1 MKWME
6 KLNENIKK
14 TVRSWLN
21 IQSANP
27 FNFQINE
34 MMDFEAHAILN
45 RIWYRG
51 DGNELEQ
58 IYEQNAEL
66 ADKHKFWA
74 SKPTPGMEIRKVHTG
89 LPGLTVKVLSFVVL
103 PDMNDFEFENP
114 AQEELWKKIEKD
126 NKFHK
131 KIESAL
137 KETLFIGDGAFKVA
151 VDTSISEYPILE
163 WYPGDRVEFVYQRD
177 RIREIVFKTPYKEKG
192 KTYVLNERYGY
203 GYIINELYLGDKLV
217 DIKTIRSTENLVDTT
232 FDDSV
237 MFAVPLMIYES
248 SRYEG
253 RGGSIFDGK
262 LDSYDSLDE
271 TWSQWMDALR
281 AGRAKTYI
289 PECLIP
295 HDPSTGEL
303 VRPNPFDNRYF
314 ASDGDM
320 REGQKNQVITDQ
332 PVIPHDSYMASYIT
346 ALDLCL
352 QGVISPSTLGID
364 TKKLDNA
371 DAQREKEKT
380 TLYTRNA
387 IVKAL
392 QETLPDVVAMCIN
405 ADNIFLHKK
414 GAEEVKVN
422 VSFGEY
428 ANPSFE
434 SQVETIAKAKQGG
447 IMSIERCVEELYGDT
462 LDEHCKE
469 EEITRLKAEQGIQD
483 MEEPAVNMTAGDFYA
498 DLEGG
503 EGDEGKSRTTNVQN
517 EPQGVPG
524 TTPSS
529 KGAGADGNLRGGES

>member
-74 SKPTPGMEIRKVHTG
+74 SKPTPGMEMRKVHTG

-137 KETLFIGDGAFKVA
+137 KETLFIGDGAFKVT
-151 VDTSISEYPILE
+151 VDTTISEYPILE

-203 GYIINELYLGDKLV
+203 GYIINELYLRDKLV
-217 DIKTIRSTENLVDTT
+217 DIKTIKSTENLVDIT

-392 QETLPDVVAMCIN
+392 QETLPDVVTMCIN

-483 MEEPAVNMTAGDFYA
+483 MEEPAANMTAGDFYA

-529 KGAGADGNLRGGES
+529 KGAGADGNLRGGKS